1 MCNLAALIPEDVPVM
16 LAASSPVRDWQA
28 FAPSALR
35 DHRCFSFRGAS
46 GIDGT
51 LSLGLGLA
59 RVLGRTVLITG
70 DLALLHDSNG
80 WLLTHGPQG
89 AGPLLVLLIDNGG
102 GGIFQQLPV
111 PAAPASAL
119 DALFAM
125 PQQVD
130 LLGLAAAHGIPVRQV
145 SCLEDVAPALVW
157 GLAQPGVA
165 LVRVCT
171 NREVDAHLRTTLR
184 WEIQQLTMGPQ
195 PAQS

>member
-1 MCNLAALIPEDVPVM
+1 M

-28 FAPSALR
+28 FASSALSH
-35 DHRCFSFRGAS
+35 HRCFSFRGAS

-59 RVLGRTVLITG
+59 RVLGRTVLISG

-80 WLLTHGPQG
+80 WLLSHGPQG

-111 PAAPASAL
+111 PAAPASAF

-130 LLGLAAAHGIPVRQV
+130 PLALAAAHGIPGRQV
-145 SCLEDVAPALVW
+145 SCLEDLAPALAW
-157 GLAQPGVA
+157 GLAQPGVV

-171 NREVDAHLRTTLR
+171 NRESDA
-184 WEIQQLTMGPQ
+184 EIGR
-195 PAQS
+195 AHV